1 MMAQYKLR
9 LFISGSSPRSTRA
22 VENLQ
27 RICEER
33 LQGQYDLEII
43 DVYENPEATRDL
55 QVIATPTLI
64 KLWPEPSRR
73 TIGDMSD
80 RDRVLAGLSL
90 LAHAPR

>member
-1 MMAQYKLR
+1 MTAQYRLR
-9 LFISGSSPRSTRA
+9 LFISGSTPRSTRA
-22 VENLQ
+22 IENLR
-27 RICEER
+27 RICEEH
-33 LQGQYDLEII
+33 LEGCYDLEII

-64 KLWPEPSRR
+64 KLLPEPSRR

-90 LAHAPR
+90 LANAPR